1 MWEKISDY
9 CLDVSKY
16 FLTAVFAAALLDD
29 LGDNHWLLY
38 TLCGLLGGGLF
49 ALACS
54 LIRYLIRKRF
64 KNVENIENTIIIN
77 GGNDMNVI
85 AFLVTFIVTF
95 SIIFAFLLS
104 SKGQKWMNEYN

>member
-1 MWEKISDY
+1 MIWEIIIGCFIHFAVYWAVD
-9 CLDVSKY
+9 
-16 FLTAVFAAALLDD
+16 FLL
-29 LGDNHWLLY
+29 
-38 TLCGLLGGGLF
+38 
-49 ALACS
+49 LACS
-54 LIRYLIRKRF
+54 LIRYLIRKSF